1 MLCIE
6 EIIGRILSLKMA
18 DKKYH
23 KIGLE
28 TCAIQD
34 EVALLVE
41 VCSLDG
47 SMNFKSACKL
57 QANAR
62 FPFYIGAIFYHIY
75 LQIKKSHAPTKR
87 CKRHYLMIQGLDQQ
101 LYKLAF

>member
-1 MLCIE
+1 MNCHDVYW
-6 EIIGRILSLKMA
+6 RSKILSLKTA

-34 EVALLVE
+34 EVAMLVE

-62 FPFYIGAIFYHIY
+62 HAQYPLYECAIFYYNY
-75 LQIKKSHAPTKR
+75 LQIKKAMH
-87 CKRHYLMIQGLDQQ
+87 QQ
-101 LYKLAF
+101 